1 MIEKNIS
8 RIDMSM
14 VEQEHLI
21 SLEHVTKIYKL
32 FKDDK
37 KRLMATFF
45 KSIPYK
51 EKIAVDD
58 VSFTVKRGESVAL
71 FGRNG
76 AGKSTILKM
85 ITGVAYPTFGE
96 IRVGGRV
103 GALLELVSGFDP
115 EFSGRENIYLKGQL
129 LGMSND
135 EIEAVEDEIVDFA
148 EIGEYIDQPLR
159 TYSSGMKARLGFAI
173 NVCIRPDILIVDEAM
188 SVGDA
193 NFQKK
198 CREKMRVMINDYGT
212 TLLLVTHSTA
222 TAKQFCDRGIVMR
235 AGRMIYD
242 GEINEAVDKYNES
255 LKQIAPAPVARV
267 TSEKQ
272 NRIARKKA
280 KRLSKGK

>member
-8 RIDMSM
+8 MIDMSM

-96 IRVGGRV
+96 IHVGGRV

-198 CREKMRVMINDYGT
+198 CREKMRAMINDYGT

-235 AGRMIYD
+235 AGRIIYD